1 MNYLQ
6 RLYGALKG
14 CLFADNNFSG
24 KLVSSLESPVILYES
39 FKVTVAAFF
48 YC

>member
-14 CLFADNNFSG
+14 CLSASNNLCG
-24 KLVSSLESPVILYES
+24 KLVPSLESPVILYES